1 MVNRK
6 DRLTD
11 KDYKIISDHAGNAEN
26 YQQNHTIEVGQH
38 TLTVNDFLKIDHQLY
53 GLTMQQ
59 EQSGEFI
66 VAFHC
71 PLPKQMTVTSTQD
84 VQTATQSLLKTDYA
98 YPIERKSLAGKQDHV
113 FLKGRNTSRT
123 SVRST
128 RMQPSISLDKRLP
141 VLFVLTLRQNSQLSK
156 KPSHSIAQIYG
167 AAWHFPFS
175 KKQ

>member
-59 EQSGEFI
+59 EQSDEFI

-84 VQTATQSLLKTDYA
+84 VQTATQSLLKRIMPT
-98 YPIERKSLAGKQDHV
+98 P
-113 FLKGRNTSRT
+113 LKEN
-123 SVRST
+123 
-128 RMQPSISLDKRLP
+128 P
-141 VLFVLTLRQNSQLSK
+141 
-156 KPSHSIAQIYG
+156 
-167 AAWHFPFS
+167 
-175 KKQ
+175 